1 MNVSIVGSGYVGTTV
16 AACLADLGHEV
27 TTIDIDEAIVDAV
40 NAGES
45 PIHEPGL
52 DELVA
57 EHGGDR
63 LRATTDYGVVRE
75 TDLTMLALPT
85 PSNEDGSIDLQ
96 YMETGATSVGEAL
109 ADADDADDPHLVVT
123 KSTVI
128 PRTTD
133 ERLAPR
139 IADAG
144 LTRGEDFLVASNP
157 EFQRE
162 GTAVAD
168 FLNPDKLVFGADDER
183 AFERLRALY
192 APLREAA
199 DGDVPVV
206 ETGIAEAEMIKYANN
221 TFLASKVSLI
231 NDIGNVCKEFGVD
244 AYEVAEAI
252 GLDDRI
258 GEQFLRSGVG
268 WGGSCLTGGQRVLAK
283 DDSGTKLLQL
293 AEFFDHYAADGEIDD
308 VSVLSCD
315 EDGEFSFEPV
325 LTVTRRQYDGPLH
338 TIRTK
343 MNKEVTV
350 THDHPMLAVADGEVS
365 VREATSLTE
374 GDELPVQTN
383 LPQDPLESF
392 DLIGLID
399 SAPAFE
405 NESVYLKPSFDLGE
419 HKPELRQCL
428 ADYND
433 QYSYDKVHEFARNNY
448 LPLDVFLEFEADL
461 PVARGSLALYTT
473 VGGGQTYIPAVL
485 PADDDFWRFIGYYLS
500 EGHIHDDD
508 SGRGSTTRKR
518 VFLSFHPTDEEEY
531 VTDVE
536 SYLDELGVRYR
547 TETQETATQI
557 EISSRVLAYFLE
569 WLGCGTGSYS
579 AAIPDAAYQASPTH
593 RRALLSG
600 LFRGDGHIEYTSH
613 SNAVV
618 YDYGSVS
625 EELIQGMQFLLHS
638 LGIVPSYKTSQSQ
651 KSTQPAHFLRVSSK
665 RQIAELKDLFLPTDR
680 EKIEQRLAQYDRDIE
695 PSSHTVGDSHTTVAV
710 QDISVNER
718 EADVYS
724 LEVTDN
730 HTLVTTDGLVVH
742 NCFPKDTDA
751 IIAAAREEG
760 YDPAV
765 LSAAVEVNDTQPER
779 LLSLLDDHV
788 DVAGKRVAVLG
799 LAFKPGTDDIRNTRA
814 VPVIE
819 GLQERGAEVVAYDP
833 VATENMRERYPD
845 IEYAASAGEALEGAS
860 GAVVVTDWDEFAAL
874 DGEFDAMADSVVVDG
889 RRIVERRDGITYE
902 GLTW

>member
-27 TTIDIDEAIVDAV
+27 TAIDIDEGIVDAI
-40 NAGES
+40 NDGET

-57 EHGGDR
+57 EHGGGR
-63 LRATTDYGVVRE
+63 LQATTDYDAILD

-85 PSNEDGSIDLQ
+85 PSNDDGSIDLG
-96 YMETGATSVGEAL
+96 YMEAGAASVGEAL
-109 ADADDADDPHLVVT
+109 AGGDNGDTPHLVVT

-139 IADAG
+139 IAEAG
-144 LTRGEDFLVASNP
+144 LERGADFLVASNP

-183 AFERLRALY
+183 AFETLGKLY
-192 APLREAA
+192 APLRAAA

-258 GEQFLRSGVG
+258 GERFLRSGVG
-268 WGGSCLTGGQRVLAK
+268 WGGSCLTGDQRVLAK
-283 DDSGTKLLQL
+283 DDSGTKLLTL
-293 AEFFDHYAADGEIDD
+293 AEFFDHYAADGAVDD
-308 VSVLSCD
+308 VSVLSRNI
-315 EDGEFSFEPV
+315 DGNFSFEPV
-325 LTVTRRQYDGPLH
+325 LAATRREFQGDLYDIG
-338 TIRTK
+338 TK
-343 MNKEVTV
+343 MNKQVTV
-350 THDHPMLAVADGEVS
+350 TDDHPMLVVEDGEAVP
-365 VREATSLTE
+365 REASTLRT
-374 GDELPVQTN
+374 GDELPVQTE
-383 LPQDPLESF
+383 LPSDPVESF
-392 DLIGLID
+392 DIIDLVD
-399 SAPAFE
+399 SAAAFD
-405 NESVYLKPSFDLGE
+405 NESVYLKPSFE
-419 HKPELRQCL
+419 ISEIKQELRKVL
-428 ADYND
+428 STYND
-433 QYSYDKVHEFARNNY
+433 RFTYDKVHEFTRNNY
-448 LPLDVFLEFEADL
+448 IGLDTFLEFESELPINRAD
-461 PVARGSLALYTT
+461 VAIYTT
-473 VGGGQTYIPAVL
+473 VGGGQTYIPATIS
-485 PADDDFWRFIGYYLS
+485 ADADFWRFVGYYLS
-500 EGHIHDDD
+500 EGHINEDD
-508 SGRGSTTRKR
+508 SGNGSTTRKR
-518 VFLSFHPTDEEEY
+518 VCLSFHPSDEQAY
-531 VTDVE
+531 VDDVE
-536 SYLDELGVRYR
+536 SYLDSIGVRYR
-547 TETQETATQI
+547 TSTQETATQI
-557 EISSRVLAYFLE
+557 EISSRVFAYFVD
-569 WLGCGTGSYS
+569 WLGCGSGSYS
-579 AAIPDAAYQASPTH
+579 AAIPNRAYQEPPKH
-593 RRALLSG
+593 RESLLAG

-638 LGIVPSYKTSQSQ
+638 LGIVPSYKTSQSE
-651 KSTQPAHFLRVSSK
+651 KSTRPAHFLRISSK
-665 RQIAELKDLFLPTDR
+665 RHIAALKHLFLPSEQ
-680 EKIEQRLAQYDRDIE
+680 EKIEQRLESYERDIQ
-695 PSSHTVGDSHTTVAV
+695 PSSHSIGVENTTVEV
-710 QDISVNER
+710 SDISVT
-718 EADVYS
+718 EAETDVYS
-724 LEVTDN
+724 LEVSDT
-730 HTLVTTDGLVVH
+730 HTFVTTDALVVH

-751 IIAAAREEG
+751 IIAAAREQG

-765 LSAAVEVNDTQPER
+765 LSAAVELNDAQPER
-779 LLSLLDDHV
+779 LLALLDDHA
-788 DVAGKRVAVLG
+788 DVAGKRIAVLG

-819 GLQERGAEVVAYDP
+819 GLRNRGAEIVAYDP
-833 VATENMRERYPD
+833 VATENMREKYPN
-845 IEYAASAGEALEGAS
+845 IEYADSAASALEGAS

-874 DGEFDAMADSVVVDG
+874 DGEFDAMADPVVVDG
-889 RRIVERRDGITYE
+889 RRIIERRDGLTYE